1 MYIIRWAH
9 TWIKLIW
16 KWHAFANVSLDFGCR
31 QVKMQFP
38 VKLTE
43 PVTAILYISPDKKHL
58 DDLRHAIHV
67 HEVGEGKLS
76 NFQLLHCLRVIFGV
90 TLLAETSS
98 LFEIEHCPYPTHP
111 NTALQGFNSRI
122 ESRSRLYFW
131 TIHTPLMCLSSWKK
145 KYLMERACY
154 SIKEYLTQ

>member
-1 MYIIRWAH
+1 MG
-9 TWIKLIW
+9 
-16 KWHAFANVSLDFGCR
+16 FGCR

-67 HEVGEGKLS
+67 HEVGEGKLY

-98 LFEIEHCPYPTHP
+98 TQASSKSCLKSGH
-111 NTALQGFNSRI
+111 LQLQCHF
-122 ESRSRLYFW
+122 LQTKHF
-131 TIHTPLMCLSSWKK
+131 L
-145 KYLMERACY
+145 
-154 SIKEYLTQ
+154 